1 MLSSK
6 VLHMGIQK
14 TLYQKPYELQVD
26 SLELDADFEGC
37 ERQFYRLKI
46 SLVYD
51 KSDKDTTI
59 YDSCNAECAT
69 RMMQNMELFNISDA
83 YSTTYTILH
92 LQRYSTLTTILR
104 NICSGNNILPG
115 IATAIQT
122 LPLWITSITLYFRSF
137 YLKKCTY
144 PIPLMKEFI

>member
-37 ERQFYRLKI
+37 ERQFYRVKI

-83 YSTTYTILH
+83 YSTTNTILH
-92 LQRYSTLTTILR
+92 
-104 NICSGNNILPG
+104 
-115 IATAIQT
+115 
-122 LPLWITSITLYFRSF
+122 
-137 YLKKCTY
+137 
-144 PIPLMKEFI
+144 